1 MHCAGGRACFSPEES
16 SPVRIPD
23 IQVHLN
29 SKDVRAHLI
38 LFLKDEPGVAEYA
51 CAWGASPAGE
61 RPNNCS
67 LPA

>member
-1 MHCAGGRACFSPEES
+1 
-16 SPVRIPD
+16 VRIPD

-38 LFLKDEPGVAEYA
+38 WFLKDEPGVAEYA